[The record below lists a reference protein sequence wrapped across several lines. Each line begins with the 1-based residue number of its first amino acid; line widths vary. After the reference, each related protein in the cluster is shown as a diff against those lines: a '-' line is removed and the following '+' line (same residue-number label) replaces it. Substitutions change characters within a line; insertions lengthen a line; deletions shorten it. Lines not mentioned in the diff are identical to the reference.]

1 MAKHFKPRS
10 HSRIPV
16 SCFLY
21 YLGEGVVGTGKVC
34 DLSVKGWRI
43 EGDKPVSVGM
53 RLTLRVFLP
62 DEPKAIDIEGV
73 IVQWVKDGAFGLE
86 NVGVNAASEA
96 RIKRFV
102 DSMLKPPAPVASRS
116 SPFDLSS
123 HPVQSIVWMH
133 SAMHALRS
141 SSWPYFHQRSTKPF
155 CHRYECRLN
164 TPLSGTITL
173 RHIFHILTG
182 GC

>member
-1 MAKHFKPRS
+1 MGKQFKPRS
-10 HSRIPV
+10 HSRIPI

-73 IVQWVKDGAFGLE
+73 MVQWTKDGAFGLE
-86 NVGVNAASEA
+86 NVKINTDAEA
-96 RIKRFV
+96 RITKFIE
-102 DSMLKPPAPVASRS
+102 SMLKPPGSSRVA
-116 SPFDLSS
+116 
-123 HPVQSIVWMH
+123 
-133 SAMHALRS
+133 
-141 SSWPYFHQRSTKPF
+141 
-155 CHRYECRLN
+155 
-164 TPLSGTITL
+164 
-173 RHIFHILTG
+173 
-182 GC
+182 

>member
-34 DLSVKGWRI
+34 DLSVQGWRI

-73 IVQWVKDGAFGLE
+73 MVQWIKDGAFGLE
-86 NVGVNAASEA
+86 NVEVDAVAEA
-96 RIKRFV
+96 RIKKFV
-102 DSMLKPPAPVASRS
+102 DSMLPSDSSRVA
-116 SPFDLSS
+116 
-123 HPVQSIVWMH
+123 
-133 SAMHALRS
+133 
-141 SSWPYFHQRSTKPF
+141 
-155 CHRYECRLN
+155 
-164 TPLSGTITL
+164 
-173 RHIFHILTG
+173 
-182 GC
+182 